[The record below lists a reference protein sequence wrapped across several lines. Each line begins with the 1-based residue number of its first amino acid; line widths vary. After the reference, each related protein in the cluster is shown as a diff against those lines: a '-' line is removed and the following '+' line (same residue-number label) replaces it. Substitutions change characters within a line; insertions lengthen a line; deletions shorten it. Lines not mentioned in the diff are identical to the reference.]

1 MADSDLPVRPDPDQ
15 LLAQLAA
22 SRDPA
27 GGGGAFGNGGGAGG
41 DGAGAPARGRL
52 KIFFGMS
59 PGVGKTYAM
68 LAAAQRMA
76 AQGVDVAVGVVETHG
91 RAETEQMLLG
101 LDIIPRVK
109 IEYGGAD
116 AREGARVATAGAESG
131 GAESRPTQITALHEF
146 DVDAAIRRRPDILLV
161 DELAHRNAPG
171 SPSGRAKRWQDVEAC
186 LAAGV
191 NVYTTL
197 NVQHLE
203 SINDVVAQI
212 TGVRVNETVPDR
224 VFDEADE
231 IELVDLPPEALHE
244 RLKAGK
250 VYLGEHAARAV
261 DPSDGFFRKGN
272 LLALRELAL
281 RRTAAWVDSDMRRYK
296 QDRGIRA
303 VWPAG
308 ERIVVAVSPSPMS
321 GKLVRAAKRMAA
333 GLHAELIA
341 VYVETPRT
349 ANLSAGD
356 RERLDAN
363 LRLAESL
370 GGTTHTLA
378 GDNAARELIA
388 FARSRNVGRI
398 VVGKTERPRWK
409 EVLFGSFIDNL
420 IRESGEID
428 VYVVRGDEAATVM
441 SRSTRSGADSRTGAP
456 KPPARVVGELTAS
469 AGAVA
474 ASVLLGLALYRPPDL
489 SEESLILLAGVVV
502 SALWFGRFAATLA
515 SILSVLAFNYFFT
528 EPRFSLNVNDSG
540 YLITFAVMLTVG
552 VVVGS
557 LAARARE
564 QQLRAWTRERA
575 TAAQHALARELSAAG
590 DVRAVAAIVAR
601 HAHDLLQADAVLCTP
616 IAPPGAGPAAK
627 AKGLEVAAAAG
638 QHGPDWYAGEAEDA
652 ARERG
657 VARWA
662 FDHGSTAG
670 RGTSTLPSAQGRYV
684 PLVGS
689 RGRVGVLGVRAVASS
704 GVVAVDAAQLGTLG
718 SIASQAA
725 SALERVM
732 LAEAEQVARIT
743 AERERLRSVLL
754 SSVSHDLRTPL
765 ASITGAAST
774 LQQAGAWPTA
784 PEREAIALDEPTR
797 AALLR
802 TIVDESSRLNDIIAN
817 LVFATRLESG
827 SVDLR
832 REWTTVEEVVG
843 AGLARHRDAMASR
856 PFRVH
861 VPSNLPMLRV
871 DNAMLPQ
878 VVHNLVENA
887 LRYTS
892 PGTALGVSSWTSET
906 SVVVKVWDE
915 GAGLADDEASKVFER
930 FYRGRAS
937 KTGTPQVSSA
947 MSTGMGLG
955 LTICEGIVRTHGG
968 RIWAEP
974 NTPRGVSFLFSLP
987 IEQQPALP
995 ANEDAEESGDL
1006 RPRPAPLRRDQKSGG
1021 IS

>member
-1 MADSDLPVRPDPDQ
+1 MTHKMAPKETNPSSQATDEVLDRFKREQ
-15 LLAQLAA
+15 RAA
-22 SRDPA
+22 V
-27 GGGGAFGNGGGAGG
+27 
-41 DGAGAPARGRL
+41 DGAPVAGSAQPRGRL

-109 IEYGGAD
+109 IEYQGA
-116 AREGARVATAGAESG
+116 
-131 GAESRPTQITALHEF
+131 ALHEF
-146 DVDAAIRRRPDILLV
+146 DIDAALRRRPDILLV
-161 DELAHRNAPG
+161 DELAHSNAPG
-171 SPSGRAKRWQDVEAC
+171 SPSGRAKRWMDVEAC

-212 TGVRVNETVPDR
+212 TGVKVTETVPDR

-231 IELVDLPPEALHE
+231 IELVDLPPDALHE

-250 VYLGEHAARAV
+250 VYLGEHAVRAV

-272 LLALRELAL
+272 LTALRELSL
-281 RRTAAWVDSDMRRYK
+281 RRTAAWVDSEMRRYK

-349 ANLSAGD
+349 DNLATAN

-370 GGTTHTLA
+370 GGTTHTVP
-378 GDNAARELIA
+378 GENAARELIA

-420 IRESGEID
+420 IRESGDID
-428 VYVVRGDEAATVM
+428 IYVVRGDESETAVVQPA
-441 SRSTRSGADSRTGAP
+441 RSTGVGGARTP
-456 KPPARVVGELTAS
+456 KPPVRVVGELAAS
-469 AGAVA
+469 AGMVA
-474 ASVLLGLALYRPPDL
+474 ACSLVGLAFFRPPDL
-489 SEESLILLAGVVV
+489 SEEALILLAGVVV
-502 SALWFGRFAATLA
+502 SALWFGRVAAIFASVLA
-515 SILSVLAFNYFFT
+515 VLAFNYFFT
-528 EPRFSLNVNDSG
+528 EPRFTLNVNDPG
-540 YLITFAVMLTVG
+540 YLITFSVMLAVG
-552 VVVGS
+552 VVVGT

-564 QQLRAWTRERA
+564 QRLRAWSRERA
-575 TAAQHALARELSAAG
+575 TAAQHALSRELAAAR
-590 DVRAVAAIVAR
+590 DARSVAAIVAR
-601 HAHDLLQADAVLCTP
+601 HTHDLLQADAVVCTP
-616 IAPPGAGPAAK
+616 TPGAGVGASSRPNR
-627 AKGLEVAAAAG
+627 LDVAAAAG
-638 QHGPDWYAGEAEDA
+638 SGGPDWYSGEGEEP

-657 VARWA
+657 VAQWA
-662 FDHGSTAG
+662 FDHGKPAG
-670 RGTSTLPSAQGRYV
+670 RGTSTLPSAQGRYH

-689 RGRVGVLGVRAVASS
+689 QGRAGVLGVRAQVNN
-704 GVVAVDAAQLGTLG
+704 GVDPFDAAQLATLD

-725 SALERVM
+725 SALERVT
-732 LAEAEQVARIT
+732 LAESEQSARIN
-743 AERERLRSVLL
+743 AERERLRSALL

-774 LQQAGAWPTA
+774 LQQADASKKSEGV
-784 PEREAIALDEPTR
+784 EGVEGVGGGIDEPTR
-797 AALLR
+797 AALFR
-802 TIVDESSRLNDIIAN
+802 TIVDESSRLNDIITN

-832 REWTTVEEVVG
+832 REWTTVEEIVG
-843 AGLARHRDAMASR
+843 AGLSRHRDALATR

-861 VPSNLPMLRV
+861 MPNDLPMIRV

-887 LRYTS
+887 LRYTA
-892 PGTALGVSSWTSET
+892 PGTPLGVSAWTSET
-906 SVVVKVWDE
+906 NVVVKVWDE
-915 GAGLADDEASKVFER
+915 GAGLADDESSKVFDR

-937 KTGTPQVSSA
+937 KAAGSHSHAVT
-947 MSTGMGLG
+947 STGMGLG
-955 LTICEGIVRTHGG
+955 LTICEGIIRVHGG

-974 NTPRGVSFLFSLP
+974 NNPKGVAFLFSLP
-987 IEQQPALP
+987 VEHPQPALP
-995 ANEDAEESGDL
+995 AKEDAPENRGTANVSRTTDAGL
-1006 RPRPAPLRRDQKSGG
+1006 TQRSAS
-1021 IS
+1021 

>member
-1 MADSDLPVRPDPDQ
+1 MTHKMAPKETNPSPQATDEVLDRFKREQ
-15 LLAQLAA
+15 RAA
-22 SRDPA
+22 V
-27 GGGGAFGNGGGAGG
+27 
-41 DGAGAPARGRL
+41 DGAPVAGSGPPRGRL

-109 IEYGGAD
+109 IEYQGA
-116 AREGARVATAGAESG
+116 
-131 GAESRPTQITALHEF
+131 ALHEF
-146 DVDAAIRRRPDILLV
+146 DVDAAMRRRPDILLV
-161 DELAHRNAPG
+161 DELAHSNAPG

-212 TGVRVNETVPDR
+212 TGVKVTETVPDR

-231 IELVDLPPEALHE
+231 IELVDLPPDALHE

-250 VYLGEHAARAV
+250 VYLGEHAVRAV

-272 LLALRELAL
+272 LTALRELSL
-281 RRTAAWVDSDMRRYK
+281 RRTAAWVDSEMRRYK

-321 GKLVRAAKRMAA
+321 GKLVRAAIRMAA
-333 GLHAELIA
+333 GLHADLIA

-349 ANLSAGD
+349 TNLSPAN

-370 GGTTHTLA
+370 GGTTHTVA
-378 GDNAARELIA
+378 GENAARELIA

-420 IRESGEID
+420 IRESGDID
-428 VYVVRGDEAATVM
+428 IYVVRGDE
-441 SRSTRSGADSRTGAP
+441 SGNAVVQPAPGTGVGGARAP
-456 KPPARVVGELTAS
+456 KPPARVVGEL
-469 AGAVA
+469 A
-474 ASVLLGLALYRPPDL
+474 ASTGVIAACALVGLAFFRPPDL
-489 SEESLILLAGVVV
+489 SEEALILLAGVVV
-502 SALWFGRFAATLA
+502 SALWFGRVAAIFASVLA
-515 SILSVLAFNYFFT
+515 VLAFNYFFT
-528 EPRFSLNVNDSG
+528 EPRFTLNINDTG
-540 YLITFAVMLTVG
+540 YLVTFCVMLAVG
-552 VVVGS
+552 VVVGT

-564 QQLRAWTRERA
+564 QRLRAWSRERA
-575 TAAQHALARELSAAG
+575 TAAQHALSRELAAAR
-590 DVRAVAAIVAR
+590 DARSVAAIVAR
-601 HAHDLLQADAVLCTP
+601 HTHDLLQADAVVCTP
-616 IAPPGAGPAAK
+616 TPGAGVGASSRPN
-627 AKGLEVAAAAG
+627 GLDVAAAAG
-638 QHGPDWYAGEAEDA
+638 LGGPDWYSGEGEQA

-657 VARWA
+657 VAQWA
-662 FDHGSTAG
+662 FDHGNPAG
-670 RGTSTLPSAQGRYV
+670 RGTSTLPSAQGRYH

-689 RGRVGVLGVRAVASS
+689 QGRAGVLGVRAQVNN
-704 GVVAVDAAQLGTLG
+704 GVDPFDAAQLATLD

-725 SALERVM
+725 SALERVT
-732 LAEAEQVARIT
+732 LAESEQSARIN
-743 AERERLRSVLL
+743 AERERLRSALL

-774 LQQAGAWPTA
+774 LQQADDSQKSEGA
-784 PEREAIALDEPTR
+784 EGVGGGIDEPTR

-832 REWTTVEEVVG
+832 REWTTVEEIVG
-843 AGLARHRDAMASR
+843 AGLSRHRDALATR

-861 VPSNLPMLRV
+861 VPTDLPMIRV

-887 LRYTS
+887 LRYTA
-892 PGTALGVSSWTSET
+892 PGTTLGISAWTSET
-906 SVVVKVWDE
+906 NIVVKVWDE
-915 GAGLADDEASKVFER
+915 GAGLSDDESSKVFER

-937 KTGTPQVSSA
+937 KTVGPGSGA
-947 MSTGMGLG
+947 AASTGMGLG
-955 LTICEGIVRTHGG
+955 LTICEGIIRVHGG

-974 NTPRGVSFLFSLP
+974 NTPKGVAFLFSLP
-987 IEQQPALP
+987 VEHPQPALP
-995 ANEDAEESGDL
+995 AKEDAAENRGTANVSRTTDAGL
-1006 RPRPAPLRRDQKSGG
+1006 TQRSAS
-1021 IS
+1021 

>member
-1 MADSDLPVRPDPDQ
+1 MTHKMAPKETNPSPQATDEVLDRFKREQ
-15 LLAQLAA
+15 RAA
-22 SRDPA
+22 V
-27 GGGGAFGNGGGAGG
+27 
-41 DGAGAPARGRL
+41 DGAPVAGSAQPRGRL

-109 IEYGGAD
+109 IEYGGAS
-116 AREGARVATAGAESG
+116 ANESG
-131 GAESRPTQITALHEF
+131 SENRGTPTIKATTTLHEF
-146 DVDAAIRRRPDILLV
+146 DVDAAIRRHPDILLV
-161 DELAHRNAPG
+161 DELAHSNAPG
-171 SPSGRAKRWQDVEAC
+171 APSGRAKRWMDVEAC
-186 LAAGV
+186 LSAGV

-212 TGVRVNETVPDR
+212 TGVKVTETVPDH

-231 IELVDLPPEALHE
+231 IELVDLPPDALHE

-272 LLALRELAL
+272 LTALRELAL
-281 RRTAAWVDSDMRRYK
+281 RRTAAWVDSEMRRYK

-321 GKLVRAAKRMAA
+321 DKLVRAAKRMAA
-333 GLHAELIA
+333 GLHADLIA

-349 ANLSAGD
+349 TNMSAAN

-370 GGTTHTLA
+370 GGTTHTVA
-378 GDNAARELIA
+378 GENAARELIA

-398 VVGKTERPRWK
+398 VVGKTERPRWR

-420 IRESGEID
+420 IRESGDID
-428 VYVVRGDEAATVM
+428 IYVVRGDE
-441 SRSTRSGADSRTGAP
+441 SGTAVVQPVRGTGVGGARAP
-456 KPPARVVGELTAS
+456 KPPARVVGEL
-469 AGAVA
+469 A
-474 ASVLLGLALYRPPDL
+474 ASTGVIAACALVGLAFFRPPDL
-489 SEESLILLAGVVV
+489 SEEALILLAGVVV
-502 SALWFGRFAATLA
+502 SALWFGRVAAIFA
-515 SILSVLAFNYFFT
+515 SILAVLAFNYFFT
-528 EPRFSLNVNDSG
+528 EPRFTLNINDTG
-540 YLITFAVMLTVG
+540 YLVTFTVMLAVG
-552 VVVGS
+552 VVVGT

-564 QQLRAWTRERA
+564 QRLRAGSRERA
-575 TAAQHALARELSAAG
+575 TAAQHALSRELAAAR
-590 DVRAVAAIVAR
+590 DTRSVAAIVAR
-601 HAHDLLQADAVLCTP
+601 HTHDLLQADAVVCTP
-616 IAPPGAGPAAK
+616 TPAAGVG
-627 AKGLEVAAAAG
+627 ASSRPNGLDVAAAVAG
-638 QHGPDWYAGEAEDA
+638 LGGPDWYSGEGDDA

-657 VARWA
+657 VAQWA
-662 FDHGSTAG
+662 FDHGKPAG
-670 RGTSTLPSAQGRYV
+670 RGTSTLPSVQGLYQ

-689 RGRVGVLGVRAVASS
+689 QGRAGVLGVRAQVNN
-704 GVVAVDAAQLGTLG
+704 GVDPFDAAQLATLD

-725 SALERVM
+725 SALERVT
-732 LAEAEQVARIT
+732 LAESEQSARIN
-743 AERERLRSVLL
+743 AERERLRGALL

-774 LQQAGAWPTA
+774 LQQADATQSSEQSEGP
-784 PEREAIALDEPTR
+784 AISEPTR

-832 REWTTVEEVVG
+832 REWTTVEEIVG
-843 AGLARHRDAMASR
+843 AGLSRHRDALASR

-861 VPSNLPMLRV
+861 VPTDLPMLRV

-878 VVHNLVENA
+878 VVHNLVENG
-887 LRYTS
+887 LRYTA
-892 PGTALGVSSWTSET
+892 PGTPLGVSAWTSET

-915 GAGLADDEASKVFER
+915 GAGLADDESSKVFER

-937 KTGTPQVSSA
+937 KSA
-947 MSTGMGLG
+947 GPSAGAATSTGMGLG
-955 LTICEGIVRTHGG
+955 LTICEGIIRVHGG

-974 NTPRGVSFLFSLP
+974 NTPKGVAFLFSLP
-987 IEQQPALP
+987 VEHPQPALP
-995 ANEDAEESGDL
+995 AKEEAAENRGMANVSGTIDAGPTQRS
-1006 RPRPAPLRRDQKSGG
+1006 AS
-1021 IS
+1021 

>member
-1 MADSDLPVRPDPDQ
+1 MPDSDVPVRPDPDQ

-22 SRDPA
+22 SRDRSGA
-27 GGGGAFGNGGGAGG
+27 GGAFGNSGGAGG
-41 DGAGAPARGRL
+41 DGAGVPARGRL

-101 LDIIPRVK
+101 LDILPRVK
-109 IEYGGAD
+109 IEYGGQ
-116 AREGARVATAGAESG
+116 AGVGS
-131 GAESRPTQITALHEF
+131 ESRPTQAGLEGRGVQAILHEF

-161 DELAHRNAPG
+161 DELAHSNVPG

-212 TGVRVNETVPDR
+212 TGVRVSETVPDR

-231 IELVDLPPEALHE
+231 IELVDLPPDALHE

-321 GKLVRAAKRMAA
+321 AKLIRAAKRMAA

-349 ANLSAGD
+349 ANLSAQD

-370 GGTTHTLA
+370 GATTQTLA
-378 GDNAARELIA
+378 GDNAARELIT
-388 FARSRNVGRI
+388 FARSRNVGRV
-398 VVGKTERPRWK
+398 VVGKTARARWK
-409 EVLFGSFIDNL
+409 EVLFGSFIDTL
-420 IRESGEID
+420 IRESGDID
-428 VYVVRGDEAATVM
+428 VYVVRGDDPVAGLSQPVRSTAD
-441 SRSTRSGADSRTGAP
+441 RSTRAA
-456 KPPARVVGELTAS
+456 KPPARIAGELAAS
-469 AGAVA
+469 AGVVA
-474 ASVLLGLALYRPPDL
+474 ACALLGLAFYRPPDL
-489 SEESLILLAGVVV
+489 SEESLILLAGVVI
-502 SALWFGRFAATLA
+502 SALWFGRLAAIVASVLA
-515 SILSVLAFNYFFT
+515 VLAFNYFFT
-528 EPRFSLNVNDSG
+528 EPRFTLAISDSG
-540 YLITFAVMLTVG
+540 YLITFAVMLGVG
-552 VVVGS
+552 VVVGT

-564 QQLRAWTRERA
+564 QRLRAWSRERA
-575 TAAQHALARELSAAG
+575 TAAQHALSRELAAARDARG
-590 DVRAVAAIVAR
+590 VAAIVAR
-601 HAHDLLQADAVLCTP
+601 HAHDLLRADVVVCVAST
-616 IAPPGAGPAAK
+616 APRSGN
-627 AKGLEVAAAAG
+627 AAAVGSLVVLGSAG
-638 QHGPDWYAGEAEDA
+638 QGGPDWFAGQSEEGS
-652 ARERG
+652 RERG
-657 VARWA
+657 VAQWA
-662 FDHGSTAG
+662 FDHGSAAG
-670 RGTSTLPSAQGRYV
+670 RGTSTLPSARGRYV

-689 RGRVGVLGVRAVASS
+689 KGKVGVLGVRVGEAGSL
-704 GVVAVDAAQLGTLG
+704 DAAQLATLDAL
-718 SIASQAA
+718 ASQAA
-725 SALERVM
+725 SALERVT
-732 LAEAEQVARIT
+732 LSESEQSARIN
-743 AERERLRSVLL
+743 AERERLRSALL

-774 LQQAGAWPTA
+774 LEQAGELQHAVEGESQHGGGIDA
-784 PEREAIALDEPTR
+784 ATR

-827 SVDLR
+827 AVELR
-832 REWTTVEEVVG
+832 REWTTVEEIVG
-843 AGLARHRDAMASR
+843 AGLARHREALAGR
-856 PFRVH
+856 PFRVQ
-861 VPSNLPMLRV
+861 VPSDLPLIRV

-878 VVHNLVENA
+878 VVHNLIENA
-887 LRYTS
+887 LRYTA
-892 PGTALGVSSWTSET
+892 PGTALGVSAWTSET

-915 GAGLADDEASKVFER
+915 GAGLAEDEASKVFER

-937 KTGTPQVSSA
+937 KTAGVSSTSST
-947 MSTGMGLG
+947 STGMGLG
-955 LTICEGIVRTHGG
+955 LTICEGIIRVHGG

-974 NTPRGVSFLFSLP
+974 NMPRPPHGVAFLFSLP
-987 IEQQPALP
+987 IEHPQPPLPGREESAEMQSAAALP
-995 ANEDAEESGDL
+995 STAASG
-1006 RPRPAPLRRDQKSGG
+1006 QSGTG
-1021 IS
+1021 AS

>member
-1 MADSDLPVRPDPDQ
+1 MPPMAPNPMPQSTDEVLDRFKRDQ
-15 LLAQLAA
+15 RAITEAA
-22 SRDPA
+22 WV
-27 GGGGAFGNGGGAGG
+27 
-41 DGAGAPARGRL
+41 AGAAPPRGQL
-52 KIFFGMS
+52 KIFFGMA

-101 LDIIPRVK
+101 LDIIPRVR
-109 IEYGGAD
+109 IEYGGAS
-116 AREGARVATAGAESG
+116 GAGT
-131 GAESRPTQITALHEF
+131 TTTLHEF

-161 DELAHRNAPG
+161 DELAHSNAPG
-171 SPSGRAKRWQDVEAC
+171 SPSGSAKRWQDVEAC

-203 SINDVVAQI
+203 SINDVVAHI
-212 TGVRVNETVPDR
+212 TGVKVSETVPDR

-231 IELVDLPPEALHE
+231 IELVDLPPDALHE

-250 VYLGEHAARAV
+250 VYMGDNAARAV

-333 GLHAELIA
+333 GLHADLIA

-349 ANLSAGD
+349 ANLSAAN

-370 GGTTHTLA
+370 GGTTHTVA
-378 GDNAARELIA
+378 GENAARELIA

-398 VVGKTERPRWK
+398 VVGKTERPRWR

-420 IRESGEID
+420 IRESGDID
-428 VYVVRGDEAATVM
+428 IYVVRGDESVSGVTHPARRAGENDA
-441 SRSTRSGADSRTGAP
+441 RTR
-456 KPPARVVGELTAS
+456 KPPARVVGELAAS
-469 AGAVA
+469 AGVVA
-474 ASVLLGLALYRPPDL
+474 ACALVGLAFFRPPDL

-502 SALWFGRFAATLA
+502 SALWFGRVAAIFA
-515 SILSVLAFNYFFT
+515 SILAVLAFNYFFT
-528 EPRFSLNVNDSG
+528 EPRFTLNINDTG
-540 YLITFAVMLTVG
+540 YLVTFCVMLAVG
-552 VVVGS
+552 VVVGT

-564 QQLRAWTRERA
+564 QRLRAWSRERA
-575 TAAQHALARELSAAG
+575 TAAQHALSRELAVARDARG
-590 DVRAVAAIVAR
+590 VAAIVAR
-601 HAHDLLQADAVLCTP
+601 HTHDLLQADAVVCTP
-616 IAPPGAGPAAK
+616 TPGAGVGASSRPM
-627 AKGLEVAAAAG
+627 GLDVAAAAG
-638 QHGPDWYAGEAEDA
+638 LGGPDWYSGEGEEP

-657 VARWA
+657 VAQWA
-662 FDHGSTAG
+662 FDHGNPAG
-670 RGTSTLPSAQGRYV
+670 RGTSTLPSAQGRYQ

-689 RGRVGVLGVRAVASS
+689 RGRVGVLGVRAQVNN
-704 GVVAVDAAQLGTLG
+704 GVEAFDATQLATLE

-725 SALERVM
+725 SALERVT
-732 LAEAEQVARIT
+732 LAESEQAARIN
-743 AERERLRSVLL
+743 AERERLRSALL

-774 LQQAGAWPTA
+774 LQQADASQKSEGA
-784 PEREAIALDEPTR
+784 EGVGGGIDEPTR

-832 REWTTVEEVVG
+832 REWTTVEEIVG
-843 AGLARHRDAMASR
+843 AGLSRHRGALATR
-856 PFRVH
+856 PFRVQM
-861 VPSNLPMLRV
+861 PNDLPMIRV

-887 LRYTS
+887 LRYTE
-892 PGTALGVSSWTSET
+892 PGTPLGISAWTSET
-906 SVVVKVWDE
+906 NVVIKVWDE
-915 GAGLADDEASKVFER
+915 GAGLADDESSKVFER

-937 KTGTPQVSSA
+937 QTAGSHSHATT
-947 MSTGMGLG
+947 STGMGLG
-955 LTICEGIVRTHGG
+955 LTICEGIVRVHGG

-974 NTPRGVSFLFSLP
+974 NTPRGVAFLFSLP
-987 IEQQPALP
+987 VEHPQPALP
-995 ANEDAEESGDL
+995 AEEDAAENRGVTTL
-1006 RPRPAPLRRDQKSGG
+1006 PAPIDGG
-1021 IS
+1021 QTGRSAS

>member
-1 MADSDLPVRPDPDQ
+1 MADSDVPVRPDPDQ

-22 SRDPA
+22 SRDRS
-27 GGGGAFGNGGGAGG
+27 GGGGAFANSGGAGA
-41 DGAGAPARGRL
+41 DGVGAPTRGRL

-76 AQGVDVAVGVVETHG
+76 TQGVDVAVGVVETHA

-109 IEYGGAD
+109 IEYQG
-116 AREGARVATAGAESG
+116 
-131 GAESRPTQITALHEF
+131 TALREF
-146 DVDAAIRRRPDILLV
+146 DVDAAIRRRPDLLLI
-161 DELAHRNAPG
+161 DELAHTNAPG
-171 SPSGRAKRWQDVEAC
+171 SPSGRTKRWQDVEAC

-212 TGVRVNETVPDR
+212 TGVRVTETVPDR

-231 IELVDLPPEALHE
+231 IELVDLPPDALHE

-261 DPSDGFFRKGN
+261 NPSDGFFRKGN
-272 LLALRELAL
+272 LLALREIAL
-281 RRTAAWVDSDMRRYK
+281 RRAAAWVDSDMRRYR

-308 ERIVVAVSPSPMS
+308 ERVVVAVSPSPMS

-333 GLHAELIA
+333 GLHADLIA

-349 ANLSAGD
+349 THLSPGD

-370 GGTTHTLA
+370 GATTQTIA
-378 GDNAARELIA
+378 GENAARELIA
-388 FARSRNVGRI
+388 FARSRNVGKI

-409 EVLFGSFIDNL
+409 EVVFGSFIDNL
-420 IRESGEID
+420 IRESGDID
-428 VYVVRGDEAATVM
+428 IYVVRGDENAAPSPRAAQTLAPRVLTDWAGYATALFM
-441 SRSTRSGADSRTGAP
+441 VAGVTG
-456 KPPARVVGELTAS
+456 
-469 AGAVA
+469 
-474 ASVLLGLALYRPPDL
+474 LGLAAFSGL
-489 SEESLILLAGVVV
+489 ELANVAMIYLAVVV
-502 SALWFGRFAATLA
+502 VAALWLGRGPAVFAAIVGVA
-515 SILSVLAFNYFFT
+515 AFDFCFVP
-528 EPRFSLNVNDSG
+528 PRWTFAVSDVQ
-540 YLITFAVMLTVG
+540 YLLTFAVMLAVG
-552 VVVGS
+552 IVVGT

-564 QQLRAWTRERA
+564 QRLRAWSRERT
-575 TAAQHALARELSAAG
+575 TAAQHALSRELAAAR
-590 DVRAVAAIVAR
+590 DVRSVAAIIAR
-601 HAHDLLQADAVLCTP
+601 HAHDLLQADAVVCGPGQPAGAPATP
-616 IAPPGAGPAAK
+616 K
-627 AKGLEVAAAAG
+627 ALDVLAAAG
-638 QHGPDWYAGEAEDA
+638 RSGPDWFTGQSDSE

-657 VARWA
+657 VAQWA
-662 FDHGSTAG
+662 FDHGSAAG

-689 RGRVGVLGVRAVASS
+689 SGRVGVLGVRAITSTAEWSF
-704 GVVAVDAAQLGTLG
+704 DAAQLATLDAL
-718 SIASQAA
+718 ASQAA
-725 SALERVM
+725 SALERVA
-732 LAEAEQVARIT
+732 LAESEQASRIN
-743 AERERLRSVLL
+743 AERERLRSALL

-774 LQQAGAWPTA
+774 LQQADSSRQPGA
-784 PEREAIALDEPTR
+784 REGGGIDEATR
-797 AALLR
+797 STLLR
-802 TIVDESSRLNDIIAN
+802 TIVDESTRLNEIIAN

-827 SVDLR
+827 SVDVR
-832 REWTTVEEVVG
+832 REWTTVEEIVG
-843 AGLARHRDAMASR
+843 AGLSSHREALASR

-861 VPSNLPMLRV
+861 VPDDLPMLRV

-878 VVHNLVENA
+878 VVRNLVENA
-887 LRYTS
+887 LRYTT
-892 PGTALGVSSWTSET
+892 PGTALGVSTWASE
-906 SVVVKVWDE
+906 SNVVVKVWDE
-915 GAGLADDEASKVFER
+915 GEGLADDESSKVFER

-937 KTGTPQVSSA
+937 KHVGPRADAPT
-947 MSTGMGLG
+947 STGMGLG
-955 LTICEGIVRTHGG
+955 LTICEGIIRAHGG

-974 NTPRGVSFLFSLP
+974 NTPRGVAFLFSLP
-987 IEQQPALP
+987 VDQPQPALP
-995 ANEDAEESGDL
+995 EREDAGEG
-1006 RPRPAPLRRDQKSGG
+1006 RDAGTRASRIGNERTRAG
-1021 IS
+1021 AS

>member
-22 SRDPA
+22 SRDRS
-27 GGGGAFGNGGGAGG
+27 GGLPGGPDA
-41 DGAGAPARGRL
+41 APARGRL
-52 KIFFGMS
+52 KIFFGMA

-76 AQGVDVAVGVVETHG
+76 ARGVDVAVGVVETHG

-101 LDIIPRVK
+101 LDILPRVK
-109 IEYGGAD
+109 IEYTGASAPD
-116 AREGARVATAGAESG
+116 TGSEGRPIKAT
-131 GAESRPTQITALHEF
+131 LHEF

-161 DELAHRNAPG
+161 DELAHSNAPG

-212 TGVRVNETVPDR
+212 TGVRVSETVPDR

-231 IELVDLPPEALHE
+231 IELVDLPPDALHE

-261 DPSDGFFRKGN
+261 DPGDGFFRKGN

-281 RRTAAWVDSDMRRYK
+281 RRTAAWVDSDLRRYK

-349 ANLSAGD
+349 ANLAAQD

-370 GGTTHTLA
+370 GATTQTIA
-378 GDNAARELIA
+378 GENAARELIA

-398 VVGKTERPRWK
+398 VVGKTERARWR
-409 EVLFGSFIDNL
+409 EVLLGSFIDNL
-420 IRESGEID
+420 IRESGDID
-428 VYVVRGDEAATVM
+428 VYVVRGDEAAAGP
-441 SRSTRSGADSRTGAP
+441 SRATGGSAGSGARVH
-456 KPPARVVGELTAS
+456 KPPVRIAGELAAS
-469 AGAVA
+469 AGVVA
-474 ASVLLGLALYRPPDL
+474 ACVLLGLALYRPPDL
-489 SEESLILLAGVVV
+489 SEEALILLAGVVV
-502 SALWFGRFAATLA
+502 SALWFGRFAAIVA
-515 SILSVLAFNYFFT
+515 SIVSVLAFNYFFT
-528 EPRFSLNVNDSG
+528 EPRFTLNVNDTG
-540 YLITFAVMLTVG
+540 YLITFAVMLAVG
-552 VVVGS
+552 VVVGT

-564 QQLRAWTRERA
+564 QQIRAWARERT
-575 TAAQHALARELSAAG
+575 TAAQHALARELSSAA

-601 HAHDLLQADAVLCTP
+601 HAHDLLHADAVLCTP
-616 IAPPGAGPAAK
+616 AAPGGTSPSAGL
-627 AKGLEVAAAAG
+627 KGLDVAAAAG
-638 QHGPDWYAGEAEDA
+638 RHGPDWYSGEGEDP

-657 VARWA
+657 VAHWA
-662 FDHGSTAG
+662 FDHGSSAG
-670 RGTSTLPSAQGRYV
+670 SGTSTLPSAQGRYL

-689 RGRVGVLGVRAVASS
+689 RGRVGVLGVRAVTNGG
-704 GVVAVDAAQLGTLG
+704 GVGFDAAQLATLD

-732 LAEAEQVARIT
+732 LAEAEQAARVN
-743 AERERLRSVLL
+743 AERERLRGALL

-774 LQQAGAWPTA
+774 LQHAGAGHAAGA
-784 PEREAIALDEPTR
+784 PERGGIDEPTR
-797 AALLR
+797 TALLR
-802 TIVDESSRLNDIIAN
+802 TIVDESARLNEIIAN

-827 SVDLR
+827 AVDLR
-832 REWTTVEEVVG
+832 REWTTIEEIVG
-843 AGLARHRDAMASR
+843 AGLARHRDALAAR

-861 VPSNLPMLRV
+861 VASDLPMLRV

-887 LRYTS
+887 LRYTAA
-892 PGTALGVSSWTSET
+892 GTALGVSAWTSET
-906 SVVVKVWDE
+906 NVVVKVWDE
-915 GAGLADDEASKVFER
+915 GAGLADDESSRVFER

-937 KTGTPQVSSA
+937 KAPAPPASA
-947 MSTGMGLG
+947 ATSAGMGLG
-955 LTICEGIVRTHGG
+955 LTICDGIIRAHAG

-974 NTPRGVSFLFSLP
+974 NAPRGVAFLFSLP
-987 IEQQPALP
+987 IDQPQPALP
-995 ANEDAEESGDL
+995 AAEDSADGQDVSAT
-1006 RPRPAPLRRDQKSGG
+1006 APSSSGG
-1021 IS
+1021 RRGAGGS

>member
-1 MADSDLPVRPDPDQ
+1 MASKETNPSPQATDEVLDRFKREQ
-15 LLAQLAA
+15 RAA
-22 SRDPA
+22 V
-27 GGGGAFGNGGGAGG
+27 
-41 DGAGAPARGRL
+41 DGAPVAGSVQPRGRL

-109 IEYGGAD
+109 IEYGGA
-116 AREGARVATAGAESG
+116 GGAGAV
-131 GAESRPTQITALHEF
+131 GATTLHEF
-146 DVDAAIRRRPDILLV
+146 DVDAAMRRRPDILLV
-161 DELAHRNAPG
+161 DELAHSNAPG
-171 SPSGRAKRWQDVEAC
+171 SPSSRAKRWQDVEAC

-212 TGVRVNETVPDR
+212 TGVKVSETVPDR

-231 IELVDLPPEALHE
+231 IELVDLPPDALHE

-333 GLHAELIA
+333 GLRADLIA

-349 ANLSAGD
+349 ANQSAAN

-370 GGTTHTLA
+370 GGTTHTVA
-378 GDNAARELIA
+378 GENAARELIA

-398 VVGKTERPRWK
+398 VVGKTERPRWR

-420 IRESGEID
+420 IRESGDID
-428 VYVVRGDEAATVM
+428 IYVVRGDESVSGVTHPARSAAKN
-441 SRSTRSGADSRTGAP
+441 GARTP
-456 KPPARVVGELTAS
+456 KPPARVAGELAAS
-469 AGAVA
+469 AGMVA
-474 ASVLLGLALYRPPDL
+474 ACALVGLAFFRPPDL
-489 SEESLILLAGVVV
+489 SEEALILLAGVVV
-502 SALWFGRFAATLA
+502 SALWFGRVAAIFA
-515 SILSVLAFNYFFT
+515 SIMAVLAFNYFFT
-528 EPRFSLNVNDSG
+528 EPRFTLNINDTG
-540 YLITFAVMLTVG
+540 YLVTFSVMLAVG
-552 VVVGS
+552 VVVGT
-557 LAARARE
+557 LAAHARE
-564 QQLRAWTRERA
+564 QRLRAWSRERA
-575 TAAQHALARELSAAG
+575 TAAQHALSRELAAAR
-590 DVRAVAAIVAR
+590 DARSVAAIVAR
-601 HAHDLLQADAVLCTP
+601 HAHDLLQADAVVCTP
-616 IAPPGAGPAAK
+616 VPLARDGASLRAR
-627 AKGLEVAAAAG
+627 GLDVAAAAG
-638 QHGPDWYAGEAEDA
+638 PGGPDWYSGEGEEP
-652 ARERG
+652 ARDRG
-657 VARWA
+657 VAQWV
-662 FDHGSTAG
+662 FDHGSPAG
-670 RGTSTLPSAQGRYV
+670 RGTSTLPSAQGRYA
-684 PLVGS
+684 PLIGS
-689 RGRVGVLGVRAVASS
+689 SGRVGVLGVRTEQKSD
-704 GVVAVDAAQLGTLG
+704 VDPFDTAQLATLD

-725 SALERVM
+725 SALERVT
-732 LAEAEQVARIT
+732 LAESEQSARIN
-743 AERERLRSVLL
+743 AERERLRSALL

-774 LQQAGAWPTA
+774 LQQADASQKSEGA
-784 PEREAIALDEPTR
+784 EGVGGIGGVIDEPTR
-797 AALLR
+797 TALLR
-802 TIVDESSRLNDIIAN
+802 TIVDESARLNDIIAN

-827 SVDLR
+827 SVDVR
-832 REWTTVEEVVG
+832 REWTTVEEIVG
-843 AGLARHRDAMASR
+843 AGLSRHRDALASR

-861 VPSNLPMLRV
+861 VPADLPMIRV

-887 LRYTS
+887 LRYTA
-892 PGTALGVSSWTSET
+892 PGTALGISARTSET
-906 SVVVKVWDE
+906 NVVVKVWDE
-915 GAGLADDEASKVFER
+915 GAGLADDESSKVFER

-937 KTGTPQVSSA
+937 KTVGPSSGA
-947 MSTGMGLG
+947 ATSSGMGLG
-955 LTICEGIVRTHGG
+955 LTICEGIIRVHGG

-974 NTPRGVSFLFSLP
+974 NTPRGVAFLFSLSVDDP
-987 IEQQPALP
+987 QPVLP
-995 ANEDAEESGDL
+995 AKEDASTDRGATTVSTTFNSG
-1006 RPRPAPLRRDQKSGG
+1006 QSG
-1021 IS
+1021 STAQ